1 MKPSNAARRT
11 TFPDDTR
18 RAHPDRAYPE
28 MVCSRW
34 VRFLAEL
41 GAMNGGGIC
50 LQAVFFISFQVTTM
64 IDEKVARLRAHNNNI
79 IRYRRL
85 LETDLSDL
93 ERGFIEKRL
102 NEERSAAKSLA
113 NHPSPGGWD

>member
-1 MKPSNAARRT
+1 VTEAV
-11 TFPDDTR
+11 PDDMR
-18 RAHPDRAYPE
+18 RAHPGRAYPE
-28 MVCSRW
+28 MVWSRR

-50 LQAVFFISFQVTTM
+50 LQAVFFILFQVTTM
-64 IDEKVARLRAHNNNI
+64 IDEKVARLRAHNSNI

-93 ERGFIEKRL
+93 ERE
-102 NEERSAAKSLA
+102 SA
-113 NHPSPGGWD
+113 

>member
-1 MKPSNAARRT
+1 
-11 TFPDDTR
+11 
-18 RAHPDRAYPE
+18 
-28 MVCSRW
+28 
-34 VRFLAEL
+34 
-41 GAMNGGGIC
+41 
-50 LQAVFFISFQVTTM
+50 M

-102 NEERSAAKSLA
+102 NEERSAMKSLA
-113 NHPSPGGWD
+113 NHPVPGGWD

>member
-1 MKPSNAARRT
+1 
-11 TFPDDTR
+11 
-18 RAHPDRAYPE
+18 
-28 MVCSRW
+28 
-34 VRFLAEL
+34 LAEL
-41 GAMNGGGIC
+41 GAMNWRRHFASR
-50 LQAVFFISFQVTTM
+50 LFLYLFQVTTM

-102 NEERSAAKSLA
+102 NEERSAVKSLA
-113 NHPSPGGWD
+113 NHPVPGGWD